1 MGEGVGNGVGYKPLK
16 CACARTAGLGG
27 KLSADRGVAPS
38 VFSKPRR
45 ARDSVSRR
53 ATRCGRPL
61 GYVKALWSK
70 ASLFPGSPAA
80 ILGGSDS

>member
-1 MGEGVGNGVGYKPLK
+1 MGYKPSE
-16 CACARTAGLGG
+16 CACAGTAGFGG
-27 KLSADRGVAPS
+27 KLSADCGGAPS
-38 VFSKPRR
+38 VLSQHRR